1 MLVLFIV
8 LAAVFAVILIRR
20 SGSKS
25 AAAPARQDPQYSTT
39 LRTGPNPSAPIVM
52 CKDGTVYMNSRG
64 EVRTIGTY
72 KQQSDDQIW
81 VYNTEQIDIGHTVS
95 GHTGQ
100 YITLNSIEL
109 CRAKNRPMPKD
120 GLWTAAE
127 VLTAHNSYAII
138 DHDNYQPILWYS
150 GDPAEAAAAFIC
162 WAYSGYGNKYSDF
175 FHG

>member
-100 YITLNSIEL
+100 YIISFFVLQLGKIYLCAVLCLSIF
-109 CRAKNRPMPKD
+109 N
-120 GLWTAAE
+120 
-127 VLTAHNSYAII
+127 
-138 DHDNYQPILWYS
+138 ILRIFCIVF
-150 GDPAEAAAAFIC
+150 A
-162 WAYSGYGNKYSDF
+162 GNI
-175 FHG
+175 